1 MKSGYQLDKEMMI
14 AWSRWM
20 KAQEVADRAKAE
32 YEKAARAMKK
42 HIEEHIEEMMNRA
55 WKFIEDAGITEDEE
69 AYKAD
74 PNLVLVDDIYEVR
87 DAYCEDLESGI
98 NIEGEDLYEF
108 LDRHGIDWK

>member
-1 MKSGYQLDKEMMI
+1 MKSADQLDREMMI

-32 YEKAARAMKK
+32 YEKAARAM
-42 HIEEHIEEMMNRA
+42 NRA

-69 AYKAD
+69 AYKEN
-74 PNLVLVDDIYEVR
+74 PNLVLVNDIYEVR
-87 DAYCEDLESGI
+87 DAYCEDLENGV
-98 NIEGEDLYEF
+98 NIEEDLYEF